1 MNENIEVNSKKN
13 LHLFHPFCL
22 RKYLKF
28 QILNQATKLDAQ
40 LYPVLTP
47 ASNDPS
53 DLLDHTRRKLN
64 DVLQDIERAQNE
76 VLERINTTSSLQ
88 TNNTEMVQKIE
99 QVVSNLKLIKNKLE
113 NVKDDY
119 RTLLEQTINFLDN
132 IIAVRQAIERYF
144 EEKQIVSGDRAK
156 INRDLADHNGFRE
169 SIMDKFRLLNTQCE
183 KLIERVRVLEPL
195 GAREHDADRII
206 SLLEQLRIVF
216 ENNYT
221 RKMSDL
227 EKSQRL
233 AKFNEEINE
242 INSNLTKVGKQLDDI
257 KEQQIDNSASAKT
270 TSLAFE
276 YFERTIEV
284 SSASSP
290 NTIYTWNHI

>member
-13 LHLFHPFCL
+13 LHLLHPFCL

-47 ASNDPS
+47 ASNDPG

-119 RTLLEQTINFLDN
+119 RTLLEQIINFLDN